1 LACHGSFWVHDIFIT
16 IDPAA
21 PYKCRSLQN
30 KIVQKVTRIKRTK
43 SLPSTTSG
51 ANPKELF
58 FLHFPFFVI
67 KLGRCENLIRFFK
80 FITND

>member
-1 LACHGSFWVHDIFIT
+1 MAPHLACRGSFWVHDIFIA

-21 PYKCRSLQN
+21 PYRCRSLQN
-30 KIVQKVTRIKRTK
+30 NIVQKVTRIKRTK

-58 FLHFPFFVI
+58 FSSFSIFCYKARPL
-67 KLGRCENLIRFFK
+67 
-80 FITND
+80 